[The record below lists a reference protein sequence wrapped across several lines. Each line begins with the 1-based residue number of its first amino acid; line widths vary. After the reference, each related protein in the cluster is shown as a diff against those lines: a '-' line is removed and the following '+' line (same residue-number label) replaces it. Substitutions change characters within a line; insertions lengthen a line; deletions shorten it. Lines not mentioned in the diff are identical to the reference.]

1 MSQSEPPTPARFLT
15 PRYWPTW
22 AGLGLLRLSVLL
34 PFPVMLWSGRQ
45 LGKLLY
51 TLIGSRRHVALTNL
65 RLCFPA
71 MSERERQELARE
83 SFISAAISLFEG
95 VLSWWG
101 RDSRLKS
108 LYRIEGLEH
117 LESARQAGNGVI
129 LLGGHYTTLEIS
141 GRFLAY
147 HVEGLQPIYKPAKNA
162 LFESVMANARK
173 RLFDDLVP
181 SRDMRRIVRNL
192 KQNKVMWYAPDQDF
206 GRKQSVFAPF
216 FGIPTA
222 TLTTT
227 ARLARLSGAPVV
239 PYYSE
244 RLPGKEGYRVKLLPA
259 LEGFPSGD
267 DLVDATRTNQVLERQ
282 VERMP
287 EQYLWLHKRFKTRP
301 KGEKGVY

>member
-1 MSQSEPPTPARFLT
+1 MSQSEPPPPARFLT

-71 MSERERQELARE
+71 MSERERQELVRE

-101 RDSRLKS
+101 RDSRLKR

-147 HVEGLQPIYKPAKNA
+147 HVEGLQPIYKPAKNP

-173 RLFDDLVP
+173 RLFDDLVA

-216 FGIPTA
+216 FGVPTA

-244 RLPGKEGYRVKLLPA
+244 RLPGKEGYRIKLLPA

-282 VERMP
+282 IERMP